1 MLVVRRTLTLRVFL
15 QYNRVADL
23 ERREALERLLART
36 AGAEASE
43 AAELA
48 AAAEVEARRK
58 AEVDAARAAGLP
70 LPAFCR
76 PAGRFP
82 ELRISMEDLDVS
94 EEPPGP
100 ELPTPRGQSTWPAP
114 GAYARG
120 VHTTAVAP
128 EALAAAAIQAPG
140 GRQRDKKALEG
151 INKRV
156 DLAMEELGV
165 RPPHTATRAVCRAWF
180 ALRTEVLQLLEVRLL
195 SSLQRFI
202 CPFVSDMTSAR
213 AAAGAAGAQEQ
224 GAGGCGCG
232 CRCGGDA
239 RARRC
244 QPLLQRWRRRHGLAL
259 GACLLVSYDVAC
271 AHAALLHIAA
281 GVGPRHGAR
290 QLRRRAGLAQR

>member
-1 MLVVRRTLTLRVFL
+1 MLA
-15 QYNRVADL
+15 QYHRVADL

-36 AGAEASE
+36 AGAEAAE

-82 ELRISMEDLDVS
+82 ELRISMDDLDVS

-100 ELPTPRGQSTWPAP
+100 ELPTPRGQSAWPPP

-120 VHTTAVAP
+120 AHTTAVAP

-180 ALRTEVLQLLEVRLL
+180 ALRTEVLQLLEVRAPLRCPFFAP
-195 SSLQRFI
+195 SSLPLRF
-202 CPFVSDMTSAR
+202 
-213 AAAGAAGAQEQ
+213 
-224 GAGGCGCG
+224 
-232 CRCGGDA
+232 
-239 RARRC
+239 
-244 QPLLQRWRRRHGLAL
+244 
-259 GACLLVSYDVAC
+259 
-271 AHAALLHIAA
+271 
-281 GVGPRHGAR
+281 
-290 QLRRRAGLAQR
+290 

>member
-1 MLVVRRTLTLRVFL
+1 M
-15 QYNRVADL
+15 ADL

-82 ELRISMEDLDVS
+82 ELRISMDDLDVS

-100 ELPTPRGQSTWPAP
+100 ELPTPRGQSAWPPP

-120 VHTTAVAP
+120 AHTVAVAP
-128 EALAAAAIQAPG
+128 EALAAAALQAPG
-140 GRQRDKKALEG
+140 GRVRDKKALEAL
-151 INKRV
+151 NKRV

-180 ALRTEVLQLLEVRLL
+180 ALRSEVHQLLEVSRRPHAFVPDAL
-195 SSLQRFI
+195 RCFI
-202 CPFVSDMTSAR
+202 F
-213 AAAGAAGAQEQ
+213 
-224 GAGGCGCG
+224 
-232 CRCGGDA
+232 
-239 RARRC
+239 
-244 QPLLQRWRRRHGLAL
+244 
-259 GACLLVSYDVAC
+259 
-271 AHAALLHIAA
+271 
-281 GVGPRHGAR
+281 
-290 QLRRRAGLAQR
+290 